1 MIIFGLQMLDDSEES
16 ELLAP
21 WKNVTKWFQAVKAA
35 MNPVFDEVHG
45 TFYAFNKQLRE
56 AKVNAITEQS

>member
-1 MIIFGLQMLDDSEES
+1 MLDDSEES

-35 MNPVFDEVHG
+35 TNPVFDEVHG
-45 TFYAFNKQLRE
+45 KFYASNNQLKE
-56 AKVNAITEQS
+56 AKLKATTEQS